1 MKLEQ
6 NITRQLEIKTTDNIK
21 DLHFGHQILIFLET
35 QDGAEDMKP
44 MEKTPT

>member
-6 NITRQLEIKTTDNIK
+6 NITRQLEIKTTVNIK
-21 DLHFGHQILIFLET
+21 DLHFGLQISIFLET
-35 QDGAEDMKP
+35 QGGAEGMKP